1 MVKKRISPKI
11 SRLVN
16 NYVERLSREN
26 NIPVQKVVL
35 FGSQVKGMQRRWS
48 DIDIC
53 IVSSKFV
60 HPFKTLQLLW
70 RKRSEEEVSAGLEP
84 VGFTPEDFESGG
96 SLIDEIK
103 RTGIELK

>member
-26 NIPVQKVVL
+26 NIPIQRVVL
-35 FGSQVKGMQRRWS
+35 FGSQVKGTQHEWS

-53 IVSSKFV
+53 IVSPRFT

-70 RKRSEEEVSAGLEP
+70 RERNEEEVSAGLEP

-103 RTGIELK
+103 RTGVELR